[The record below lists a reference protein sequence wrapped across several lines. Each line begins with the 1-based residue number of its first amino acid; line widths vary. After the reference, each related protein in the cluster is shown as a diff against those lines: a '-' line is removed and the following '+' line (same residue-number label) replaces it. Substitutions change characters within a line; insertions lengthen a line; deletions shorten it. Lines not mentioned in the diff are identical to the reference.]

1 VVAIPIVFSMIF
13 PRLVRAVG
21 VTLREV
27 IASLWAPVLAG
38 AVMYAS
44 VTMARIAAL
53 DLAEAV
59 RLPLLIV
66 LGAGIYLGV
75 ALSVDRRLRPEIRR
89 LAGALRG

>member
-1 VVAIPIVFSMIF
+1 
-13 PRLVRAVG
+13 
-21 VTLREV
+21 
-27 IASLWAPVLAG
+27 
-38 AVMYAS
+38 MYAS